1 MSKLSK
7 RIPCR
12 FCNWSTPTFRTNKKG
27 KTSGPDAAF
36 ARLKQHV
43 FVCHHEPHDEIV
55 AFVAA
60 TREPEECEDPQ
71 VSMRRRRNWWVF

>member
-12 FCNWSTPTFRTNKKG
+12 FCDWSTPSFRTTKKG

-36 ARLKQHV
+36 ARLKDHV
-43 FVCHHEPHDEIV
+43 FMHHDGPYETVV

-60 TREPEECEDPQ
+60 TPEPECEENEA
-71 VSMRRRRNWWVF
+71 SIRRRRNWWAF